1 MTRVVWK
8 GFDWVDM
15 NHRMILA
22 GVIGSTVVHVFF
34 CLMLV
39 LGAILYN
46 RSLFIP
52 WMVSDMI
59 IIILM
64 VVTFT
69 CWTFMS
75 FFVDLLVAIVFPVL
89 GGLVL
94 GLCIHLWRRVH
105 SFFIQLGR
113 REMGKIVIQQAGYKQ
128 VPLRKVED
136 GEDPGGER
144 VSRPHRQLLVVAESD
159 RTLQV

>member
-1 MTRVVWK
+1 MSLENHISVTRVVWK
-8 GFDWVDM
+8 GFDWVDL

-75 FFVDLLVAIVFPVL
+75 FFVDLLVAFVFPVQYSPL
-89 GGLVL
+89 EESALL
-94 GLCIHLWRRVH
+94 LHP
-105 SFFIQLGR
+105 
-113 REMGKIVIQQAGYKQ
+113 AG
-128 VPLRKVED
+128 EEGD
-136 GEDPGGER
+136 GEDCHPAGR
-144 VSRPHRQLLVVAESD
+144 V
-159 RTLQV
+159 

>member
-94 GLCIHLWRRVH
+94 GLSIHLWRRVH
-105 SFFIQLGR
+105 SFFIQLGTM
-113 REMGKIVIQQAGYKQ
+113 EMGKIVIKQAGYKQ

-136 GEDPGGER
+136 GEGPGGER
-144 VSRPHRQLLVVAESD
+144 VSRPHRQLRVVAESE
-159 RTLQV
+159 RSLQF

>member
-1 MTRVVWK
+1 MVVLLPSLYMLVRQEAWKMVREACHDWLEQNHWDLKVTRVVWR
-8 GFDWVDM
+8 GFDMVDM

-34 CLMLV
+34 CFMLV

-64 VVTFT
+64 LITFT

-89 GGLVL
+89 GAWYL
-94 GLCIHLWRRVH
+94 
-105 SFFIQLGR
+105 
-113 REMGKIVIQQAGYKQ
+113 
-128 VPLRKVED
+128 D
-136 GEDPGGER
+136 
-144 VSRPHRQLLVVAESD
+144 
-159 RTLQV
+159 